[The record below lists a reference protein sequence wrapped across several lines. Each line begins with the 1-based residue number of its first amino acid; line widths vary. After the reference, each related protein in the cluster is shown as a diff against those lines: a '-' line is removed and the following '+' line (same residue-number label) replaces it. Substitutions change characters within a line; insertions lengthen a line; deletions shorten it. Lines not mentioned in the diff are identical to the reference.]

1 MTNPTPNPPLNPKST
16 IQNPKLAAHPPA
28 LYQIIIQCHA
38 ESQQRELYDR
48 LRREGLKVRLL
59 VL

>member
-1 MTNPTPNPPLNPKST
+1 MTNQAPNPQSEIPHPKS
-16 IQNPKLAAHPPA
+16 PPRKPPA